1 MSEMYDSNYDLD
13 RDGRLNCGE
22 QVLYQKYVL
31 GEDFS
36 SGGGGSSLGSY
47 GGGRSSYSR
56 NSVPQRRG
64 SVIGGLFCFILMM
77 ALFVIGLGIAIL
89 CPPVGILFI
98 LGAIKIKED
107 VF

>member
-1 MSEMYDSNYDLD
+1 MSEMYDSTYDLD
-13 RDGRLNCGE
+13 RDGTLNCGE

-31 GEDFS
+31 GDNFN

-47 GGGRSSYSR
+47 RGGQSSYSR
-56 NSVPQRRG
+56 TSITRRSG
-64 SVIGGLFCFILMM
+64 STIGGLFCFFLML
-77 ALFVIGLGIAIL
+77 ALFVIGFVIAII
-89 CPPVGILFI
+89 CPPVGALFL

>member
-13 RDGRLNCGE
+13 RDGKLNCGE

-36 SGGGGSSLGSY
+36 GGGGGSAF
-47 GGGRSSYSR
+47 SR
-56 NSVPQRRG
+56 TPAPRRRG
-64 SVIGGLFCFILMM
+64 SIIGGLICFMLMM
-77 ALFVIGLGIAIL
+77 ALFVIGFGIAIL
-89 CPPVGILFI
+89 CPPVGVLFI

>member
-1 MSEMYDSNYDLD
+1 MSDMYDSNYDLD
-13 RDGRLNCGE
+13 RDGKLNCGE
-22 QVLYQKYVL
+22 QVLYQKFVL

-36 SGGGGSSLGSY
+36 SGGGSAF
-47 GGGRSSYSR
+47 SR
-56 NSVPQRRG
+56 TPAPRRRG
-64 SVIGGLFCFILMM
+64 SIIGGLICFMLMI

-89 CPPVGILFI
+89 CPPVGVLFI